1 MIYQN
6 RDKTNLSNKKE
17 EIDMNKQVNVKQG
30 TIVCQVCGKVIENV
44 DNSEGVKTWYGK
56 CSEDCSRK

>member
-1 MIYQN
+1 
-6 RDKTNLSNKKE
+6 
-17 EIDMNKQVNVKQG
+17 MNKQVNVKQG

-44 DNSEGVKTWYGK
+44 DNSKGVKTWYGK

>member
-1 MIYQN
+1 
-6 RDKTNLSNKKE
+6 
-17 EIDMNKQVNVKQG
+17 MNNQVNVKQG

-44 DNSEGVKTWYGK
+44 ENSEGVKTWYGK